1 MNFEIT
7 KNDILTKGVKTEDGF
22 HIRIKN
28 LKETWGY
35 NINDKI
41 FLDDYEILKYIA
53 KQEKTTDFLMDSNL
67 KEKIKEILY
76 EDFLDSNIK
85 PAIFIE
91 APTGCG
97 KTTFLIK
104 EICNDINFGK
114 VLYLTNRTAL
124 KLQIARLI
132 IESKANISNELKK
145 IEKNI
150 DVLDYA
156 VKHQLIENV
165 KLATYQ
171 EIEQNDFF
179 DFDEFDT
186 VICDESHYFV
196 ADSEFN
202 VETEKSLFTIL
213 ENFKN
218 KNKFFVTATP
228 DDILPVIALHL
239 SEIYKKNYFY
249 NSYENEKT
257 YALHYFKV
265 VPHKNNFK
273 VEFFNYHKEAGELFS
288 QLINK
293 VNFKEKTL
301 IFLDNKEQGKKLVEF
316 FKEKDISC
324 DFIDS
329 SAKDTEVFKN
339 LILKNKF
346 DSQILISTSVIDNG
360 VSIIDKSVKN
370 IVIIS
375 FDKISFLQKL
385 GRKRLDENEKI
396 TIYIPNFDKKNLENI
411 LNGVIKNL
419 QDYCQEQKNA
429 TEYLCKNFSNSQK
442 SNFCYYNTKKDSIRI
457 NSLIFHKLMLKKV
470 FLEDI
475 LNKYEDNSNII
486 VETQLNWLGVDVTN
500 KKFLKY
506 TQKEIELINELEK
519 RKGKLIFET
528 EIDEYL
534 TEIKY
539 LLNSYLGTDSTEV
552 KSRENNRYTSVRA
565 NNRFE
570 KYNLPF
576 KFEKIDKNLVLVEL
590 SEIVKPE

>member
-316 FKEKDISC
+316 FKEKI
-324 DFIDS
+324 
-329 SAKDTEVFKN
+329 
-339 LILKNKF
+339 
-346 DSQILISTSVIDNG
+346 
-360 VSIIDKSVKN
+360 
-370 IVIIS
+370 
-375 FDKISFLQKL
+375 
-385 GRKRLDENEKI
+385 
-396 TIYIPNFDKKNLENI
+396 
-411 LNGVIKNL
+411 
-419 QDYCQEQKNA
+419 
-429 TEYLCKNFSNSQK
+429 
-442 SNFCYYNTKKDSIRI
+442 
-457 NSLIFHKLMLKKV
+457 
-470 FLEDI
+470 
-475 LNKYEDNSNII
+475 
-486 VETQLNWLGVDVTN
+486 
-500 KKFLKY
+500 
-506 TQKEIELINELEK
+506 
-519 RKGKLIFET
+519 
-528 EIDEYL
+528 
-534 TEIKY
+534 
-539 LLNSYLGTDSTEV
+539 
-552 KSRENNRYTSVRA
+552 
-565 NNRFE
+565 
-570 KYNLPF
+570 
-576 KFEKIDKNLVLVEL
+576 
-590 SEIVKPE
+590 